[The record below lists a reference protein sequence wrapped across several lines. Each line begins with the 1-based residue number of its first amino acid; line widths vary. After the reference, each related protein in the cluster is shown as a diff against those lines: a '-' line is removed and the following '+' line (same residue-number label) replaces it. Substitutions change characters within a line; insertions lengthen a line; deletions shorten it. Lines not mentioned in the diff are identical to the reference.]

1 MLLTTARDMANLQEI
16 LDLFDLE
23 LVEYRG
29 CLIRKSVF
37 SERNVDRWLEQ
48 TEGSTTAVEL
58 VMNHVHFYDEV
69 SEFTDDEFTDLEGA
83 AQRTAEIWRAL
94 LRDRHRD
101 LDVEVTYATEP
112 DEYGPTIS
120 LRRRIA
126 D

>member
-1 MLLTTARDMANLQEI
+1 MLLTTARDMANLREI

-23 LVEYRG
+23 LVQYRG

-37 SERNVDRWLEQ
+37 SERAVDLWLDQ

-58 VMNHVHFYDEV
+58 VMNHVHLYDEV
-69 SEFTDDEFTDLEGA
+69 SEYTDDDLPALEQA
-83 AQRTAEIWRAL
+83 AQQLAAVWRAV
-94 LRDRHRD
+94 LRDRHPD
-101 LDVEVTYATEP
+101 ANVEVTYETEP

-120 LRRRIA
+120 LRRRTG